1 MTTGSAADQ
10 LSALQLLECSLVPN
24 PPLEPTCPFGLMRAI
39 VSCMQAHVGPKSATK
54 ILFALCLAEDNR
66 RVAVEA
72 GAAAAVV
79 ESVMEL
85 EVTAAERALAALELM
100 CTVAEG
106 AAGVRAHAL
115 AVPVMVE
122 MMGRMEGRGREHA
135 ISVLAV
141 IFCGGGGEAAA
152 VAPAEEVARAV
163 MLALQGDCS
172 ARGRRKGAQ
181 LLKALQET
189 VGYDSAGRMNGCD
202 LSAVGV

>member
-1 MTTGSAADQ
+1 
-10 LSALQLLECSLVPN
+10 
-24 PPLEPTCPFGLMRAI
+24 MRAI

-54 ILFALCLAEDNR
+54 VLFALCLAEDNR

-79 ESVMEL
+79 ESLMEL

-106 AAGVRAHAL
+106 AAEVRAHAL

-135 ISVLAV
+135 IGVLAV
-141 IFCGGGGEAAA
+141 IFCGAGVGEGGEAAG
-152 VAPAEEVARAV
+152 VAPPEEVARAV

-172 ARGRRKGAQ
+172 ARGKRKGAQ
-181 LLKALQET
+181 LLKALQEA
-189 VGYDSAGRMNGCD
+189 VGYDSGGRMDGCD